1 MYLNGLVYFKI
12 PSLVRDF
19 FYPSFSVLGTSSGGV
34 SQSDPLHG
42 KFSPKPHESNVAL
55 NSINI
60 YLKSFIFFYSIVIEK
75 SFAE

>member
-19 FYPSFSVLGTSSGGV
+19 FYPSFSVFGTSSGGV

-42 KFSPKPHESNVAL
+42 KFSPKPHESNVTL
-55 NSINI
+55 NRINI
-60 YLKSFIFFYSIVIEK
+60 YLKNFKLFLSIIDNSLTK
-75 SFAE
+75 

>member
-1 MYLNGLVYFKI
+1 MVWFTLKFPHSWGI
-12 PSLVRDF
+12 F

-75 SFAE
+75 SFTE